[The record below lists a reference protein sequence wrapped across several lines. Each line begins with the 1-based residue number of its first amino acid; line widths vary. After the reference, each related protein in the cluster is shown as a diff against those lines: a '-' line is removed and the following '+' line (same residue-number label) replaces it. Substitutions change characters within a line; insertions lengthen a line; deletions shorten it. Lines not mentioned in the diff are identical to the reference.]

1 VEADLMH
8 STVYSTQ
15 LFTLLKYLPSV
26 AARLHMVVAVHLPRR
41 PNYDMKASA
50 SMAEKLRDATDL
62 LRSLRLGAMTSSR
75 VFQSG
80 RELTTSTLPA
90 LFYAAQPPVQSVNS
104 QCFSAKD
111 LNLVGRCVELMY
123 TYGLGYSMKYEAEA
137 GGAVYGF
144 EP

>member
-1 VEADLMH
+1 MMH

-15 LFTLLKYLPSV
+15 LFTLLKYMPSV
-26 AARLHMVVAVHLPRR
+26 AARLHMIVAVHFPRR
-41 PNYDMKASA
+41 PNYDMKASY
-50 SMAEKLRDATDL
+50 SLAEKLRNATDL
-62 LRSLRLGAMTSSR
+62 LKSLRIGAMKSSR
-75 VFQSG
+75 VFHSA

-90 LFYAAQPPVQSVNS
+90 LFYAAQPPVQSVHS
-104 QCFSAKD
+104 QLLSAKD
-111 LNLVGRCVELMY
+111 MNLVGRCVELMS